1 MPHASLLTQRDVRG
15 SVSDIDW
22 LPGTQAWQRDRFVP
36 AGLKQRQRA
45 KVRVPES
52 EIVIELEFEDDKE
65 PVWLRPTAQA
75 LVDLLDL
82 PENWDSYGAR
92 PVNPETVRFV
102 LRFLSETMREDT
114 PAPAVVPTS
123 HGGVQ
128 LEWHTRGIDLE
139 IEIQFP
145 GHTHVSYEDHRSDNE
160 WEAELTSDLTRLS
173 DAILELSRRG

>member
-92 PVNPETVRFV
+92 PVNPETVRCHIVAFASRIAHKKD
-102 LRFLSETMREDT
+102 LRYS
-114 PAPAVVPTS
+114 PTWEMVGIVMIRRS
-123 HGGVQ
+123 RMKPRFGGASIQ
-128 LEWHTRGIDLE
+128 SSGKKTRI
-139 IEIQFP
+139 
-145 GHTHVSYEDHRSDNE
+145 
-160 WEAELTSDLTRLS
+160 
-173 DAILELSRRG
+173 